1 MADVLKTDLCLSR
14 RRLGRRSF
22 IRSAV
27 DLKESRGDLRLVGGR
42 SNLAQAILNRLFTR
56 QGELADLGY
65 PDYGS
70 RLYQLTG
77 EPHSTR
83 TLARAEL
90 YIRESL
96 AAERRI
102 KAISEIYFAPPS
114 IQPDKRGVLEIRITV
129 VPVDEE
135 DPLTLSA
142 ALPLEG

>member
-1 MADVLKTDLCLSR
+1 MGNVLKTDLCLSR
-14 RRLGRRSF
+14 RRLGERSF
-22 IRSAV
+22 IRTAV

-114 IQPDKRGVLEIRITV
+114 IRPDKRGVLEIRITV
-129 VPVDEE
+129 VPVDVEN
-135 DPLTLSA
+135 PLTLSA